1 MALQS
6 GQSSL
11 FSDRS
16 SRCEFDHQL
25 QSMARSRE
33 GGLINNGIQIAC
45 QPHLALAAGLVLWF
59 Y

>member
-25 QSMARSRE
+25 QSISYSQSATVNVKIE
-33 GGLINNGIQIAC
+33 GG
-45 QPHLALAAGLVLWF
+45 WSDK
-59 Y
+59 